1 MGVKKRHEGA
11 HMKLFKYPDKQTIEK
26 AVAGKI
32 IDTVEKNPEA
42 TIGLAT
48 GSTPIAIYRTLVQD
62 HKKRHTS
69 YKTVTTFN
77 LDEYVG
83 LDPEHEQSYRRYMN
97 EHLFDHI
104 DGDSSIHHIPNGL
117 ADDQEEECRRY
128 DALLDRQPI
137 DLQLLGIGQNGHI
150 GFNEPGTEFDLRTH
164 VVELDRQTRLDNARN
179 FDSLKDVPTHA
190 MTMGI
195 KDIMRAKRIIL
206 VAIGPAKA
214 HAVKA
219 FIQGPITEDM
229 PASALR
235 KHPNVEVYVDHE
247 AGKYV

>member
-1 MGVKKRHEGA
+1 
-11 HMKLFKYPDKQTIEK
+11 MKIFKYPDKKTIEK
-26 AVAGKI
+26 AVAAKI
-32 IDTVEKNPEA
+32 VDVVTDNPKA
-42 TIGLAT
+42 TLGLAT
-48 GSTPIAIYRTLVQD
+48 GSTPIGIYRTLVED
-62 HKKRHTS
+62 HKKRNTS
-69 YKTVTTFN
+69 YRAVTTFN

-83 LDPEHEQSYRRYMN
+83 LDPAHEQSYRHYMK

-104 DGDSSIHHIPNGL
+104 DGDERDRHIPNGC
-117 ADDQEEECRRY
+117 AENKEEECGRY
-128 DALLDRQPI
+128 DDLLDSKPI

-150 GFNEPGTEFDLRTH
+150 GFNEPGTSFDLRTH

-206 VAIGPAKA
+206 VATGSAKA
-214 HAVKA
+214 NAVKA
-219 FIQGPITEDM
+219 FIQGPVTEDM

-235 KHPNVEVYVDHE
+235 EHPDVEVYVDQE

>member
-1 MGVKKRHEGA
+1 
-11 HMKLFKYPDKQTIEK
+11 MKLFKYPDRKTIEE

-32 IDTVEKNPEA
+32 IDVVEKNPKA
-42 TIGLAT
+42 TLGLAT
-48 GSTPIAIYRTLVQD
+48 GSTPIAIYRALVED
-62 HKKRHTS
+62 HEKRNTS
-69 YKTVTTFN
+69 YRAVTTFN

-83 LDPEHEQSYRRYMN
+83 LDSAHEQSYRRYMK

-104 DGDSSIHHIPNGL
+104 DGDSSMRHIPNGM

-128 DALLDRQPI
+128 DALLDRFPI

-150 GFNEPGTEFDLRTH
+150 GFNEPGTSFDLRTH

-206 VAIGPAKA
+206 VATGSAKA
-214 HAVKA
+214 NAVKA
-219 FIQGPITEDM
+219 FIQGPVTEDM

-235 KHPNVEVYVDHE
+235 EHPDVEVYVDQE